1 MKRFFLLA
9 AICCATLVQAQTA
22 DEIIQKY
29 TASMGGLDGYN
40 TIKTAKFTG
49 SLSQSGLVLPV
60 TTQIVNNKAMRLDI
74 EIMGTQIISVYNNGK
89 GWKQNQFDGFETPTE
104 MTAAELAD
112 TKPQAS
118 LASELMD
125 YKARGHKVELQ
136 GKENVEGVECY
147 KITLVSAGNNKT
159 TTYFLDTATYTLIK
173 SVTPRVM
180 QDQSVEVETFYSDL
194 KEFGGVKFA
203 MKRIQKIMGQMFMEL
218 KLDKVEL
225 GVTIDPSIFEM

>member
-1 MKRFFLLA
+1 
-9 AICCATLVQAQTA
+9 
-22 DEIIQKY
+22 
-29 TASMGGLDGYN
+29 
-40 TIKTAKFTG
+40 
-49 SLSQSGLVLPV
+49 LPV